1 MTFCDNGTPDV
12 EFGDINVGGG
22 NYSPNET
29 DDEEM
34 DQMPQM
40 DMPEYRII
48 DVLVN
53 DKDDSDIKVKVQ
65 DTKTGKTEIKN
76 LYEIDV

>member
-1 MTFCDNGTPDV
+1 M
-12 EFGDINVGGG
+12 
-22 NYSPNET
+22 
-29 DDEEM
+29 
-34 DQMPQM
+34 
-40 DMPEYRII
+40 